1 MTKTLVL
8 ATGNP
13 GKVNELANMLSP
25 LNINVLPQSDFNV
38 GEVAE
43 TGTTFVENAI
53 IKARHAAKITGMPAI
68 ADDSGLEVD
77 GLNGAPGV
85 YSARF
90 AGESASDQ
98 DNIDKLLNELADNPN
113 RKARFWCVLVLM
125 RHADDPTPLI
135 CSASWEGEITQTQN
149 GEGGFG
155 YDPVFF
161 VKEQNCTSAELTKEQ
176 KNAVS
181 HRGQALKKLLLELQ
195 SKGGLWTFHHWAYM
209 CTYLGAC
216 KNAPIAILIAMGK
229 KATFLKLNM
238 FSI

>member
-13 GKVNELANMLSP
+13 GKVKELANMLSS
-25 LNINVLPQSDFNV
+25 LNINVVPQSDFNV

-90 AGESASDQ
+90 AGTGASDQ
-98 DNIDKLLNELADNPN
+98 DNIDKLLVDLGNNPI
-113 RKARFWCVLVLM
+113 RSARFWCVLVLM

-135 CSASWEGEITQTQN
+135 CSASWEGKITLTQN
-149 GEGGFG
+149 GNGGFG

-161 VKEQNCTSAELTKEQ
+161 VAEQNCTSAELTKEQ

-181 HRGQALKKLLLELQ
+181 HRGQALQKLLLELQ
-195 SKGGLWTFHHWAYM
+195 QKGGL
-209 CTYLGAC
+209 
-216 KNAPIAILIAMGK
+216 
-229 KATFLKLNM
+229 
-238 FSI
+238 

>member
-1 MTKTLVL
+1 MTNTLVL

-25 LNINVLPQSDFNV
+25 LNINVVPQSDFNV

-53 IKARHAAKITGMPAI
+53 IKARHAALITGMPAI

-90 AGESASDQ
+90 AGAGATDQ
-98 DNIDKLLNELADNPN
+98 DNIDKLLLELGNNPI
-113 RKARFWCVLVLM
+113 RTARFWCVLVLM
-125 RHADDPTPLI
+125 RHANDPTPLI
-135 CSASWEGEITQTQN
+135 CSASWEGEITLTQN

-161 VKEQNCTSAELTKEQ
+161 VPTLNCTSAELTKEQ
-176 KNAVS
+176 KNAIS
-181 HRGQALKKLLLELQ
+181 HRGQALQNLLQQLKL
-195 SKGGLWTFHHWAYM
+195 KGGL
-209 CTYLGAC
+209 
-216 KNAPIAILIAMGK
+216 
-229 KATFLKLNM
+229 
-238 FSI
+238 

>member
-1 MTKTLVL
+1 MIKTLVL

-25 LNINVLPQSDFNV
+25 LNINVVPQSDFNV

-90 AGESASDQ
+90 AGAGATDQ
-98 DNIDKLLNELADNPN
+98 DNIDKLLLELDNNPI
-113 RKARFWCVLVLM
+113 RTARFRCVLVLM
-125 RHADDPTPLI
+125 RHANDPTPLI
-135 CSASWEGEITQTQN
+135 CSASWEGEITLTQN

-161 VKEQNCTSAELTKEQ
+161 VPTLNCTSAELTKEQ
-176 KNAVS
+176 KNTIS
-181 HRGQALKKLLLELQ
+181 HRGQALQNLLQQLKL
-195 SKGGLWTFHHWAYM
+195 KGGL
-209 CTYLGAC
+209 
-216 KNAPIAILIAMGK
+216 
-229 KATFLKLNM
+229 
-238 FSI
+238 

>member
-13 GKVNELANMLSP
+13 GKVKELANMLSS
-25 LNINVLPQSDFNV
+25 LNINVVPQSDFNV

-90 AGESASDQ
+90 AGPSASDQ
-98 DNIDKLLNELADNPN
+98 DNIDKLLADLGNNPI
-113 RKARFWCVLVLM
+113 RSARFWCVLVLM
-125 RHADDPTPLI
+125 RHENDPTPLI
-135 CSASWEGEITQTQN
+135 CSASWEGEITLTQN
-149 GEGGFG
+149 GKGGFG

-161 VKEQNCTSAELTKEQ
+161 VADKNCTSAELTKEQ
-176 KNAVS
+176 KNAMS
-181 HRGQALKKLLLELQ
+181 HRGQALQKLLLELKQ
-195 SKGGLWTFHHWAYM
+195 KGGL
-209 CTYLGAC
+209 
-216 KNAPIAILIAMGK
+216 
-229 KATFLKLNM
+229 
-238 FSI
+238 

>member
-161 VKEQNCTSAELTKEQ
+161 VKEQNCTSAELTKAQ

>member
-1 MTKTLVL
+1 
-8 ATGNP
+8 
-13 GKVNELANMLSP
+13 
-25 LNINVLPQSDFNV
+25 
-38 GEVAE
+38 
-43 TGTTFVENAI
+43 
-53 IKARHAAKITGMPAI
+53 MPAI

-98 DNIDKLLNELADNPN
+98 DNIDKLLNDLGSNSN

-135 CSASWEGEITQTQN
+135 CSASWEGEITQSQN

-161 VKEQNCTSAELTKEQ
+161 VAEQNCTSAELTKEQ

-181 HRGQALKKLLLELQ
+181 HRGQALKKLLLELKN
-195 SKGGLWTFHHWAYM
+195 KGGL
-209 CTYLGAC
+209 
-216 KNAPIAILIAMGK
+216 
-229 KATFLKLNM
+229 
-238 FSI
+238 